1 MTEYVRITIALK
13 KPLARRLID
22 VKNVKKI
29 TYSDFIEWALRGI
42 TLNEKEVE
50 LLKKKYE
57 QI

>member
-1 MTEYVRITIALK
+1 MAEYVRITIALK

-50 LLKKKYE
+50 LLKKKYGV
-57 QI
+57 

>member
-50 LLKKKYE
+50 LLKKKYNV
-57 QI
+57 